1 MKRRLPH
8 LLVFL
13 IVAVVYLVGALVPAE
28 HALMDLRF
36 RMLPRAASGEL
47 VVVEIDAQSLGELDS
62 WPWPRSYYAEVLDHL
77 FAAGATTVAL
87 DIDLSS
93 SGDPAGDAALAE
105 ALKRAKGR
113 VILPVFEQPASQGNL
128 ESDLVQTTPHEIFQP
143 HARLAS
149 VNMFPDSDSLVR
161 THSSI
166 EPWSDTLL
174 ATMPALL
181 AGPSSSPIGIYYL
194 DYGIRPETLPRLGF
208 ADVLRGDFD
217 PAAVAG
223 RKVIIGTTSIQLGD
237 LIPTP
242 VYRTLPGPIVQALAF
257 ESILQDRALYH
268 STPLL
273 TLGLALMLVLLL
285 GPKLAKWSWR
295 RGLIVVV
302 GLSGGIFI
310 TSVVVQGFF
319 PFSMNTTPLILGT
332 MISYLV
338 SFFREFDQQ
347 AFRIFEQRM
356 MIMQRNAMMKCVV
369 EDSFDGIVITDETGR
384 IEMFNSGAC
393 KMLGHEASDVHHQL
407 IHTVIPELKT
417 IDTNDGIERPKDAVF
432 SSSRL
437 AGPYQL
443 TLRHR
448 NGERFDAELVVS
460 TSKMKVTNHLFERR
474 KESRIV
480 YVHTFRDITDRK
492 KVESAQR
499 QAMEEALSANRA
511 KSEFLANMSHELRT
525 PLNAIIGFS
534 EILKNE
540 MFGPHGVSQY
550 KEYSEDI
557 HRSGAHL
564 LDVINDILDVSKIE
578 SGQFTLR
585 EQPSS
590 LLPILDASLKIV
602 SRRVEAQQLSMQ
614 KFISPDFPLLMVDAR
629 VLRQILI
636 NLLSNAVKFTE
647 AGGSV
652 TAEAMLDAN
661 GAPVIRIIDT
671 GIGIPEEAIPHLAEP
686 FYQVDGAL
694 ERKHEGTGLG
704 LHLVEKFV
712 LMMDGK
718 IEIRSTIGSGTAVT
732 VRLPKSRIIESKN
745 IVPLQEAHRQSA

>member
-1 MKRRLPH
+1 MKRRLSH

-13 IVAVVYLVGALVPAE
+13 LVAVVYLLGTLTPVE

-36 RMLPRAASGEL
+36 RLLPKAASGDL
-47 VVVEIDAQSLGELDS
+47 VVVEIDARSLEELDR
-62 WPWPRSYYAEVLDHL
+62 WPWPRSYYADVLDRL
-77 FAAGATTVAL
+77 FAAGATEIAL
-87 DIDLSS
+87 DIDLSAS
-93 SGDPAGDAALAE
+93 ADPAGDAALAD
-105 ALKRAKGR
+105 ALKRARGR
-113 VILPVFEQPASQGNL
+113 AILPVFEQPASQANW
-128 ESDLVQTTPHEIFQP
+128 EASLVQTKPHAAFQP
-143 HARLAS
+143 YARLAS

-166 EPWSDTLL
+166 EPWSDSFL

-194 DYGIRPETLPRLGF
+194 DYGIRPDTLPRLGF
-208 ADVLRGDFD
+208 ADVLHGNFNPD
-217 PAAVAG
+217 AVAG
-223 RKVIIGTTSIQLGD
+223 KKVIIGTTSIQLGD

-257 ESILQDRALYH
+257 ESIIQGRALYH
-268 STPLL
+268 STPIL

-295 RGLIVVV
+295 QGLVVVV
-302 GLSGGIFI
+302 GTSGGIFLA
-310 TSVVVQGFF
+310 SLALQGTL
-319 PFSMNTTPLILGT
+319 PFSLNTTPLILGT
-332 MISYLV
+332 TFSYLA

-347 AFRIFEQRM
+347 AFRLFEQRM

-369 EDSFDGIVITDETGR
+369 EDSFDGIVITDDAGH
-384 IEMFNSGAC
+384 IEMFNSCAG
-393 KMLGHEASDVHHQL
+393 KMLGYTAEETHHRR
-407 IHTVIPELKT
+407 IDRVIPELRA
-417 IDTNDGIERPKDAVF
+417 IAAADGGTHPEEAVF
-432 SSSRL
+432 SASRL
-437 AGPYQL
+437 AGPYEL
-443 TLRHR
+443 TLHHR
-448 NGERFDAELVVS
+448 NGANLEVEVVIS
-460 TSKMKVTNHLFERR
+460 TSKMKATTRIFERR
-474 KESRIV
+474 QESRTV
-480 YVHTFRDITDRK
+480 YVYTFRDIAERK
-492 KVESAQR
+492 RAAAFQK

-550 KEYSEDI
+550 REYSDDI

-578 SGQFTLR
+578 SGQFNLH

-590 LLPILDASLKIV
+590 LLPILESSVKIV
-602 SRRVEAQQLSMQ
+602 GRRGETRKLSIE
-614 KFISPDFPLLMVDAR
+614 KAIAPDFPLLMVDAR

-647 AGGSV
+647 PGGTV
-652 TAEAMLDAN
+652 TAEARLDRN
-661 GAPVIRIIDT
+661 GAPIIRIIDT
-671 GIGIPEEAIPHLAEP
+671 GIGIPEEALPHLVEP

-704 LHLVEKFV
+704 LHLVNKFV
-712 LMMDGK
+712 TMLGG
-718 IEIRSTIGSGTAVT
+718 EIDIQSTLGAGTTVT
-732 VRLPKSRIIESKN
+732 VRLPKTRIIASEN
-745 IVPLQEAHRQSA
+745 IVPIQEPRRQSA